1 VESNG
6 SANVKIGD
14 KTTTGAPGTRP
25 ARPQRRGRGRRQV
38 YWGLLTFVVAAG
50 LPMIGA
56 PSLRARLKTR
66 VETLRDAAT
75 GVPEAPAPVIARV
88 GENHEPFPK
97 EYEHPSPPPSYFPK
111 MQSQLPRQPYR
122 IVAGAP
128 VTTAPAAVLDA
139 PQPAVAPAGGAATAG
154 QTPPE
159 AGGEPQ
165 FKKGQTEQ
173 EAYDILVNS
182 NQTLAGMIKGSDPKL
197 KFQDWAAASLGGDSY
212 YVMVTF
218 VQASGNVPQKYI
230 WRVRVQSKEVVPES
244 SLARSISK

>member
-1 VESNG
+1 MESNG

-14 KTTTGAPGTRP
+14 KTPSGAPGTRP
-25 ARPQRRGRGRRQV
+25 ARPQRRGRGRRRV
-38 YWGLLTFVVAAG
+38 YWGLLIFVAAAG

-66 VETLRDAAT
+66 VETLRDAAM
-75 GVPEAPAPVIARV
+75 GVPGAPAPVIAQV
-88 GENHEPFPK
+88 GENRELFPK
-97 EYEHPSPPPSYFPK
+97 EYEHPAPPPSYFPK
-111 MQSQLPRQPYR
+111 MQSQMRRQPYR

-128 VTTAPAAVLDA
+128 VTTS
-139 PQPAVAPAGGAATAG
+139 PAVVFDTPPVLTPAGGAATAG
-154 QTPPE
+154 QTPPAG

-218 VQASGNVPQKYI
+218 VQPGGNVPQKYI